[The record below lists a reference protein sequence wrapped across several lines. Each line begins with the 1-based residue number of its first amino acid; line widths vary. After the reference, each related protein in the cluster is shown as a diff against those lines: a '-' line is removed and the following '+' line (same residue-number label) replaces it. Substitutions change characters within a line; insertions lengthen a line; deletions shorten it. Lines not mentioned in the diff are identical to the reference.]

1 MFLFRNSFPDI
12 KSNVR
17 FLHALPESISVDI
30 YANDKLLY
38 SNLSFAQISDY
49 ITVSPGK
56 YDIKLFKAYTTDKPL
71 LSETIEILPLS
82 YSTINI
88 NYENKVVSLFKLDD
102 GELEANPL
110 LSYVRFINLSP
121 NSSNMSLSL
130 PDGPLLFD
138 EIPYLEPTDYYP
150 VSPGIYNFVVSD
162 KNNFSK
168 FISNIEL
175 DKNMFITIYIVGL
188 FNDTP
193 RIGYILTKD
202 AYRKK

>member
-1 MFLFRNSFPDI
+1 MFLFRNSLPDI
-12 KSNVR
+12 ESNVR
-17 FLHALPESISVDI
+17 FIHAIPESLSVDI
-30 YANDKLLY
+30 YANDKPLY
-38 SNLSFAQISDY
+38 SNISFGEVSNY
-49 ITVSPGK
+49 INIAPGK
-56 YDIKLFKAYTTDKPL
+56 YDIKLYKAYTYDTPL
-71 LSETIEILPLS
+71 ISKTIEILPLS

-88 NYENKVVSLFKLDD
+88 TYENKEVAFFKLDD
-102 GELEANPL
+102 GEFEANPL

-121 NSSNMSLSL
+121 NLSGISLSL

-138 EIPYLEPTDYYP
+138 EIPYLETTDYYP

-168 FISNIEL
+168 FISNINLE
-175 DKNMFITIYIVGL
+175 KNMFITIYIVGI

-202 AYRKK
+202 AYRQK

>member
-12 KSNVR
+12 KSKIR
-17 FLHALPESISVDI
+17 FLHAVPESINVDI

-38 SNLSFAQISDY
+38 SNLTFAQISNY
-49 ITVSPGK
+49 ISISPGK
-56 YDIKLFKAYTTDKPL
+56 YDVKLFKAYTHDKPL

-88 NYENKVVSLFKLDD
+88 NYEDKVISLFKLDD
-102 GELEANPL
+102 GEAEFNPL

-130 PDGPLLFD
+130 PDGPLLFN
-138 EIPYLEPTDYYP
+138 EIPYLETTDYYP

-175 DKNMFITIYIVGL
+175 EKNMFITIYIVGRS
-188 FNDTP
+188 NDTP

-202 AYRKK
+202 DYKEN